1 MHWLLLLIAIGAEVF
16 ATSALKTADGFT
28 RFLPSV
34 AVVIGYSISFYC
46 LSLALRTIPIGIA
59 YALWSGVGV
68 VCIAAIG
75 WFAYDQ
81 KLDLPALV
89 GLALI
94 LAGVLV
100 INLLSKSVSH

>member
-1 MHWLLLLIAIGAEVF
+1 MHWFLLLIAIGAEVF
-16 ATSALKTADGFT
+16 ATSALKAADGFT
-28 RFLPSV
+28 CLLPSA
-34 AVVIGYSISFYC
+34 AVVVGYSVSFYC

-68 VCIAAIG
+68 VCIAVIG

-81 KLDLPALV
+81 KLDIPAMA

-100 INLLSKSVSH
+100 INLLSKSVGH